1 MSVWEEDIKEIQR
14 AFERFREVRIDKY
27 WRVERAS
34 DYWVDIRGRGRL
46 EGHEFV
52 GVDGSFLTR
61 PLAFSTFYLARA
73 IAIAPSV
80 GSFKSSK
87 SELLETTSDDWAR
100 RHAEA
105 VMAYLEVVTASRAL
119 EELAKRGKEPVVLF
133 DGSLSSLIVHK
144 AVLHRSPRF
153 PSIADSM
160 CKGLTELAE
169 GGCVVFVAK
178 RSSSSVYGE
187 GHLPDMILFSSM
199 PRGYSKPKTVKIAD
213 LYTMREEELKEL
225 ESLPLGPKLKTVTIS
240 YVRLSDGGPL
250 LKVEVPGACS
260 ENEVHDIVAGLSN
273 VSPAGYPVPL
283 LAAHNS
289 AKLRPITL
297 RRALSLLGIRLPTG
311 REALREA
318 FP

>member
-1 MSVWEEDIKEIQR
+1 MSIWKEDIEEIQK
-14 AFERFREVRIDKY
+14 AFERFRETRTDKH
-27 WRVERAS
+27 WRAERAS
-34 DYWVDIRGRGRL
+34 DYWVNIGSRGRL
-46 EGHEFV
+46 EGREFV

-61 PLAFSTFYLARA
+61 PLTFSTFYLARA

-119 EELAKRGKEPVVLF
+119 EELTKRGKEPVVLF

-144 AVLHRSPRF
+144 AILHRSPRF
-153 PSIADSM
+153 PSIADNM

-187 GHLPDMILFSSM
+187 GRLPDMILFSSM

-213 LYTMREEELKEL
+213 LYNMREEELEG
-225 ESLPLGPKLKTVTIS
+225 LPLSPKLKIVTIS

-250 LKVEVPGACS
+250 LKVEVPGVRS
-260 ENEVHDIVAGLSN
+260 EDEVHDIVAELSN

-283 LAAHNS
+283 LVAHNS

-297 RRALSLLGIRLPTG
+297 RRALSLLGIRFPSG

-318 FP
+318 LP